1 MFYVDETRRDGEA
14 TRRDGEATRGDANQP
29 NGYKRGMRQLLLVLA
44 LSAAIPLQ
52 TAWAAAA
59 TPPVAGRFEALPGDT
74 GVLVAAPHGGYDLH
88 SDDVAR
94 QVALATGAGYLL
106 ASGFRTFAHPWNV
119 NRPTAGAGRSPDQ
132 EDRTPEAAGVYAA
145 YARLVKA
152 QAPRLYVEI
161 HGNARPESAGWIEA
175 ATVNIPAPLAA
186 AFQADFRSR
195 VAALDATYPRYDLKI
210 EPFDDIHY
218 RATGAKQH
226 GIFRHVPRGL
236 HLELPKAMRL
246 DPRVRSRYAWTIAQ
260 CVEGLAKRLEDAPP
274 AP

>member
-1 MFYVDETRRDGEA
+1 
-14 TRRDGEATRGDANQP
+14 
-29 NGYKRGMRQLLLVLA
+29 MRQLLLVLA
-44 LSAAIPLQ
+44 L
-52 TAWAAAA
+52 AAA
-59 TPPVAGRFEALPGDT
+59 TPMPATAAASPLAAGRFEALPGAT
-74 GVLVAAPHGGYDLH
+74 GVVVAAPHGGYDLH

-94 QVALATGAGYLL
+94 QVALATGAGYVL
-106 ASGFRTFAHPWNV
+106 AGGFRTFAHPWNV

-132 EDRTPEAAGVYAA
+132 EDRTPEAGAVYAA
-145 YARLVKA
+145 YARHVTD

-161 HGNARPESAGWIEA
+161 HGNARAESAGWIEA
-175 ATVNIPAPLAA
+175 ATVNIPPPLAA
-186 AFQADFRSR
+186 AFQADFRRR

-210 EPFDDIHY
+210 EPFDALHY
-218 RATGAKQH
+218 RASGAKQH
-226 GIFRHVPRGL
+226 GIFRLVPRGL

>member
-1 MFYVDETRRDGEA
+1 
-14 TRRDGEATRGDANQP
+14 
-29 NGYKRGMRQLLLVLA
+29 MRQLLLVLA
-44 LSAAIPLQ
+44 LSATLAAP
-52 TAWAAAA
+52 AAAA
-59 TPPVAGRFEALPGDT
+59 SPLSEGRFEALPGLT
-74 GVLVAAPHGGYDLH
+74 GVVVAAPHCGYDLR

-94 QVALATGAGYLL
+94 QVALATGAGYVL
-106 ASGFRTFAHPWNV
+106 AGGFRTFAHPWNV
-119 NRPTAGAGRSPDQ
+119 NRPTSGAGRTPDQ
-132 EDRTPEAAGVYAA
+132 EDRTPEAAAVYAA

-186 AFQADFRSR
+186 AFQADFRRR
-195 VAALDATYPRYDLKI
+195 VAALDAAYPRFDLKI
-210 EPFDDIHY
+210 EPFDEIHF
-218 RATGAKQH
+218 RASSAKQH
-226 GIFRHVPRGL
+226 GVFQLVPRAL